1 MATMNCECGETVTGD
16 DNHLLEAYRQHQESH
31 LPSTQAEW
39 SIAYQNMLDAATW
52 QSHALNCSC
61 FICKP
66 PK

>member
-39 SIAYQNMLDAATW
+39 SIAYQNMQQWKENAKRNA
-52 QSHALNCSC
+52 Q
-61 FICKP
+61 
-66 PK
+66 